1 MIVLGTVAAA
11 VDLLA
16 AVSLFDFSTA
26 EGRAD
31 VSRISRTD
39 YRSGTVD
46 FLGAVGTGYSAFLW
60 ARPWSEGDYEYPSLY
75 LTVSSVHDWTR
86 YDRLVIDMANQADF
100 GDIVTLSVQDPVCG
114 SNGALLRSTPLP
126 AWGFKRWVV
135 TLDYWPETIASNN
148 ITKLQIYSYRPQ
160 ALNAFFSRFTL
171 LEPGEELPPE
181 TEYAADD
188 VAAVEAGAAAHAA
201 EVAAKRA
208 AFLGRLARDNAAAGL
223 ETDAFLLGKAAST
236 DGVRPKDTFAAD
248 APRHLSLR
256 LARGECEALQLL
268 VTPNGEDL
276 ADVRVT
282 AAEVPGCTLSVA
294 PVGYVE
300 INDRPNYQVG
310 YDVPS
315 DGAPGYARRTRR
327 VELGWWPDP
336 ILSYA
341 DAVDVAEGDVQ
352 SFWVRAEAARDAK
365 AGLYGT
371 TLTVTARRGTE
382 RIVRT
387 LPLAVRVNGF
397 EIPSTPPTPIVVSF
411 SPSVYVRPDQNGP
424 RDRDFAARM
433 AEKPDSPLNMWQ
445 ERRMDW
451 ADFLADH
458 FITMQKLYQHAD
470 ADICYDV
477 YDRLLE
483 QGRMGGYN
491 LFYFSSQK
499 VSASWE
505 TWMGWVESEI
515 ARRLDKAAARG
526 LGDHCFVYCCDE
538 TPVSRFD
545 EVEPIMRRLRTKFP
559 SLRIL
564 STCQDRSYGLDSGL
578 GDITGFIPT
587 TDRYDPAQAAL
598 SRAAGHEVWWY
609 YACDEKAPYPNVF
622 TECQPIEQRLLMGA
636 MAAKYR
642 PDGFLYYQ
650 MTYFNSENCITGGP
664 YTDWNP
670 RSWYRE
676 HGDATWVA
684 VGPGGMP
691 LSTIRFENF
700 RDGVE
705 DLWYAELLR
714 AKLAEKPDAAWAGRA
729 RALLEVPR
737 SVVDSLTNYT
747 DRAESL
753 LAWRDGIADLLEG
766 GSYTI
771 HGGDVTTLTNVL
783 AIGETWKTYRL
794 EPGVFDLAP
803 LTNAPM
809 SLSPTWWGPSLLS
822 VPNGSTFVGT
832 GDGPEEVVLKGPGV
846 HRLMCVSGNCTIRN
860 LTFEGGNALTGGANA
875 KYCSG
880 GALVTSGSAPTVSN
894 CVFRGNCAKY
904 GGAVNG
910 ITAWDCLFTGN
921 WTEGYGFG
929 GAGYLGR
936 YYGCTIVS
944 NAATDVWANG
954 GGLSGAT
961 VVDGC
966 TVVSNVAAYGGGGLG
981 ECRGVVNTLVAFNAA
996 VGPNNARGGGL
1007 YSCGTITNC
1016 TVACNLASGYA
1027 HGMVDTS
1034 AVGSSFRFNGSSH
1047 HSRNSSGYVARFE
1060 DCDLVGSAVESA
1072 SLERCRVHHVSNAVA
1087 VADNVHYGPSV
1098 RTLIYPFENC
1108 THLRN
1113 VLIDGCWITNWSNH
1127 ACFYTSG
1134 RSLSVENCTI
1144 VSNSFTYTVR
1154 GYGGDRT
1161 ADFVNTVFCGN
1172 RRGSEEVDFR
1182 GYESPNVNFVD
1193 SIVGLVRP
1201 RFVGTEPHPYS
1212 PQRRSPLVGRGAV
1225 ADWMRT
1231 AADLAGNPMLKSED
1245 ATSVDVGCYQ
1255 CWLEAP
1261 GALLFIR

>member
-1 MIVLGTVAAA
+1 MKTYSV
-11 VDLLA
+11 LLA
-16 AVSLFDFSTA
+16 IGSLALAGAAGAGTPA
-26 EGRAD
+26 MEKD
-31 VSRISRTD
+31 VVIK
-39 YRSGTVD
+39 
-46 FLGAVGTGYSAFLW
+46 SAW
-60 ARPWSEGDYEYPSLY
+60 KPGDYDWPSAYPKGLE
-75 LTVSSVHDWTR
+75 TDWSG
-86 YDRLVIDMANQADF
+86 YDRLVLDVTNLADD
-100 GDIVTLSVQDPVCG
+100 GDVITFVLKSPETPKNDGKLSY
-114 SNGALLRSTPLP
+114 LRAP
-126 AWGFKRWVV
+126 AWETVRWEIPLVYFEDGKASV
-135 TLDYWPETIASNN
+135 TNVTKFHIHSHRPKHLNATFSNFRLLKAGEEAPAVQTPPALVAELRKGRLDYE
-148 ITKLQIYSYRPQ
+148 R
-160 ALNAFFSRFTL
+160 RMR
-171 LEPGEELPPE
+171 E
-181 TEYAADD
+181 
-188 VAAVEAGAAAHAA
+188 
-201 EVAAKRA
+201 KRA
-208 AFLGRLARDNAAAGL
+208 AFVKELKAANERDGVRNAKMLYGVGSAMAQVRPKTTYSLRSAAAVKVRLARNEWEGRQIFVTPVEGTLRDVSVSVSPLVNGDGARL
-223 ETDAFLLGKAAST
+223 PPDAVKVSVLGYVKT
-236 DGVRPKDTFAAD
+236 VRP
-248 APRHLSLR
+248 PRY
-256 LARGECEALQLL
+256 GI
-268 VTPNGEDL
+268 
-276 ADVRVT
+276 
-282 AAEVPGCTLSVA
+282 
-294 PVGYVE
+294 GYNE
-300 INDRPNYQVG
+300 PTNA
-310 YDVPS
+310 
-315 DGAPGYARRTRR
+315 APGYVRKVKKAD
-327 VELGWWPDP
+327 LGWWPD
-336 ILSYA
+336 ILL
-341 DAVDVAEGDVQ
+341 DFMERTDVADGDVQ
-352 SFWVRAEAARDAK
+352 GFWISVHAAEHQAAGVYEGRVRIAAAN
-365 AGLYGT
+365 A
-371 TLTVTARRGTE
+371 APIE
-382 RIVRT
+382 
-387 LPLAVRVNGF
+387 LPFSVRVNDF
-397 EIPSTPPTPIVVSF
+397 TLPKTPVIPTLVSF
-411 SPSVYVRPDQNGP
+411 SPGAHVAPDRTQEHK
-424 RDRDFAARM
+424 DLAASYK
-433 AEKPDSPLNMWQ
+433 ADPESPINQWSKHRLEWG
-445 ERRMDW
+445 
-451 ADFLADH
+451 DFLADH

-499 VSASWE
+499 VSDSWE

-545 EVEPIMRRLRTKFP
+545 EIEPIMRRLRTKFP

-650 MTYFNSENCITGGP
+650 MAYFNSENCITGGP

-700 RDGVE
+700 RDGLE

-747 DRAESL
+747 DRAEAL

-794 EPGVFDLAP
+794 EPGVFDLAS

-880 GALVTSGSAPTVSN
+880 GALVTSGSAPTVTN

-910 ITAWDCLFTGN
+910 ITARDCLFTGN

-981 ECRGVVNTLVAFNAA
+981 ECRGVVNTRVAFNAA

-1016 TVACNLASGYA
+1016 TVACNMASGYA

-1047 HSRNSSGYVARFE
+1047 HSRNSSDYVARFE

-1098 RTLIYPFENC
+1098 RTLVYPFENC

-1144 VSNSFTYTVR
+1144 VSNSFTYTLR
-1154 GYGGDRT
+1154 GYNGDRT

-1182 GYESPNVNFVD
+1182 GYESPNVNFVN
-1193 SIVGLVRP
+1193 SIVGLARP

-1212 PQRRSPLVGRGAV
+1212 PQRRSPLVGKGAV

-1231 AADLAGNPMLKSED
+1231 ATDLAGNPMLKSED

-1261 GALLFIR
+1261 GALLFLR